1 MQRRNAAVRIVAGR
15 HRGRHLQAPD
25 GLAVRPTG
33 ERAREALFDVL
44 ASGRLT
50 GGRNTFSDAWVLD
63 GFAGSG
69 ALGLEAVSRGAAHVV
84 FMENY
89 PAALAAIEAN
99 VSSLGEEDR
108 TTVLR
113 ADVLRPPP
121 SASGPEARPCALALL
136 DPPYNQGLAA
146 PALTALAPAGWLAE
160 GALCVVE
167 LMAGEPFD
175 APADFVQVEVRKYGK
190 ALLVFLNWQP

>member
-1 MQRRNAAVRIVAGR
+1 MRIVAGR
-15 HRGRHLQAPD
+15 HRGRPLRVPD

-50 GGRNTFSDAWVLD
+50 EGRNSLSGAYVLD

-69 ALGLEAVSRGAAHVV
+69 ALGLEALSRGAAHVV
-84 FMENY
+84 FMENH
-89 PAALAAIEAN
+89 PAALAALEAN

-108 TTVLR
+108 ATVLR

-121 SASGPEARPCALALL
+121 GASRPEAPPCTLALL
-136 DPPYNQGLAA
+136 DPPYNQGLAG
-146 PALTALAPAGWLAE
+146 PALTSLAEAGWLAE
-160 GALCVVE
+160 GALCIVE

-175 APADFVQVEVRKYGK
+175 APAGFAQVEARKYGK
-190 ALLVFLNWQP
+190 ALLVFLTWQS

>member
-1 MQRRNAAVRIVAGR
+1 MRIVAGR
-15 HRGRHLQAPD
+15 HRGRRLQAPD

-50 GGRNTFSDAWVLD
+50 GGRDTLSDDCVLD

-69 ALGLEAVSRGAAHVV
+69 ALGLEALSRGAAHVV
-84 FMENY
+84 FMENH
-89 PAALAAIEAN
+89 PASLDALEAN
-99 VSSLGEEDR
+99 VSNLGEDGR

-113 ADVLRPPP
+113 ADVVRPPP
-121 SASGPEARPCALALL
+121 SAIHPEARPCALALL

-146 PALTALAPAGWLAE
+146 PALTALAEAGWLAE

-167 LMAGEPFD
+167 LMAGEPFV
-175 APADFVQVEVRKYGK
+175 APAGFAQVEARKYGK
-190 ALLVFLNWQP
+190 ALLVFLNWQPKTAR

>member
-1 MQRRNAAVRIVAGR
+1 MRIVAGR
-15 HRGRHLQAPD
+15 HRGRRLQAPD

-44 ASGRLT
+44 AGGRLT
-50 GGRNTFSDAWVLD
+50 EGRNALSDACVLD

-69 ALGLEAVSRGAAHVV
+69 ALGLEALSRGAAHVV
-84 FMENY
+84 LMENH
-89 PAALAAIEAN
+89 PAALAALEAN

-121 SASGPEARPCALALL
+121 SASRPEARPCALVLL
-136 DPPYNQGLAA
+136 DPPYNQGLAG
-146 PALTALAPAGWLAE
+146 PALTALGEAGWLAE

-175 APADFVQVEVRKYGK
+175 APAGFAQVEARKYGK
-190 ALLVFLNWQP
+190 ALLVFLNWRR

>member
-1 MQRRNAAVRIVAGR
+1 VRIVAGR
-15 HRGRHLQAPD
+15 HRGRRLQAPD

-50 GGRNTFSDAWVLD
+50 GGRDTLFDACVLD

-69 ALGLEAVSRGAAHVV
+69 ALGLEALSRGAAHVV
-84 FMENY
+84 FMENH
-89 PAALAAIEAN
+89 PASLGALETN
-99 VSSLGEEDR
+99 VSNLGEDGR

-113 ADVLRPPP
+113 TNVLRPPP
-121 SASGPEARPCALALL
+121 SAIHPEARPCAVALL

-146 PALTALAPAGWLAE
+146 PALTALAEAGWLAE

-175 APADFVQVEVRKYGK
+175 APAGFAQVEARKYGK
-190 ALLVFLNWQP
+190 ALLVFLNWQPKTGR